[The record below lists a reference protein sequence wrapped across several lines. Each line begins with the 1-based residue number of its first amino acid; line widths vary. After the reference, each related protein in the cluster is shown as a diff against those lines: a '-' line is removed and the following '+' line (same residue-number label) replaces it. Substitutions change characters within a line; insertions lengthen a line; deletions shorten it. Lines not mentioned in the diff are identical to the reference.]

1 MCVRARVYACVCTRA
16 CQEGRPEGGAQE
28 LRKFYGSSKVYM
40 DCFFPN
46 SHSHL
51 SVDSKLKGN
60 EINIVENS
68 SSEKENQYNRG

>member
-1 MCVRARVYACVCTRA
+1 MCARARVCVL
-16 CQEGRPEGGAQE
+16 GWEGGARD
-28 LRKFYGSSKVYM
+28 LRKFYGSSKVSM
-40 DCFFPN
+40 DCFLPN

-51 SVDSKLKGN
+51 SVDSKLKSN

>member
-1 MCVRARVYACVCTRA
+1 MCVCARACVHAHACVSGGERRARD
-16 CQEGRPEGGAQE
+16 
-28 LRKFYGSSKVYM
+28 LRKFYSSSKVYM

-60 EINIVENS
+60 KINIVENS

>member
-1 MCVRARVYACVCTRA
+1 MCVCTRA
-16 CQEGRPEGGAQE
+16 CVSGGEGGARD

-40 DCFFPN
+40 DWFFPN

-60 EINIVENS
+60 KINIVRKFFIRKRKS
-68 SSEKENQYNRG
+68 VQ